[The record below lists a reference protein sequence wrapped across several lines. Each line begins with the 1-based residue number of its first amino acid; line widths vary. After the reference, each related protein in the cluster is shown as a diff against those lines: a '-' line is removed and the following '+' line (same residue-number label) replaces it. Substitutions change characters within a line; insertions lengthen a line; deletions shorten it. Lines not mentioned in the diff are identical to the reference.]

1 MEKTIKINPEDFRY
15 SKAVKKKKP
24 KENKERRITSRTRK
38 TDKLQTLKKSLM
50 KKIKHHQEKHKHKLE
65 IENDKLQK
73 ELEKY
78 KRKAPKPSLVQKE
91 IIPNKP
97 TSFEYLNSLQQEY
110 DKKQKQKVKTTPPVA
125 PSRTKINNVLNNP
138 SSMRQQNILGNTI
151 GTIRVNAKKPI
162 ENNISLNNKDKTGI
176 PTKVQI
182 KDSTN
187 ITPVITL
194 KEAPPYGILKGGKKP
209 LYSNYRKTLKQHN
222 KLQTIEQ
229 RSPRHKTMIH
239 RDKPIEIVSKPEIS
253 PRIAIKS
260 ELPISEINTKRR
272 NKLEK
277 VKELF
282 QKKNVPSKPFS
293 PFSQRPKLKPIKQT
307 LKQGSRVRR
316 TVTRRFNVGKIKH
329 NGSEQVHVLIKNR
342 HSRKKELM
350 EQKYLKKVPLI
361 EVKRYLRERN
371 IIRVGS
377 QAPEYVLREL
387 YESSKSSGDV
397 ENKSSDVLFHNYVNT
412 DGETDGDLEPVV
424 SSLTSMSYDTNDLR
438 NKLSNGVQENTSQPG
453 DTSAIDAML
462 SIKH

>member
-15 SKAVKKKKP
+15 SNAVKKKKP
-24 KENKERRITSRTRK
+24 KENKERRVTSRARK

-50 KKIKHHQEKHKHKLE
+50 KKIKQHQEKHKHKLE

-78 KRKAPKPSLVQKE
+78 KRKAPKPSLVQKAT
-91 IIPNKP
+91 IPDNP
-97 TSFEYLNSLQQEY
+97 TSFEYLNSLQKEY
-110 DKKQKQKVKTTPPVA
+110 NKKQQQKTTTKPPIK
-125 PSRTKINNVLNNP
+125 PSRTRVNNVFNKP
-138 SSMRQQNILGNTI
+138 QPIKKNILNT
-151 GTIRVNAKKPI
+151 VD
-162 ENNISLNNKDKTGI
+162 SLNANQTQNKIIINTPEI
-176 PTKVQI
+176 NET
-182 KDSTN
+182 
-187 ITPVITL
+187 TPVIKL

-209 LYSNYRKTLKQHN
+209 LYSNYRKTIKQHN

-239 RDKPIEIVSKPEIS
+239 RDKPIDIVNKPEIYTK
-253 PRIAIKS
+253 IAINN
-260 ELPISEINTKRR
+260 ELPNTEINTKRR
-272 NKLEK
+272 DKLEK
-277 VKELF
+277 VKEIF
-282 QKKNVPSKPFS
+282 KKKELPSKPFS
-293 PFSQRPKLKPIKQT
+293 PFSRKPKLKPTKQT
-307 LKQGSRVRR
+307 LKQGNRVRR
-316 TVTRRFNVGKIKH
+316 TVRRRFNVGKIKQ
-329 NGSEQVHVLIKNR
+329 NGKDQVHVLIKNR
-342 HSRKKELM
+342 NSRKKEFM
-350 EQKYLKKVPLI
+350 DQKYLKKVPLI

-412 DGETDGDLEPVV
+412 DGETDGDLVPIVAP
-424 SSLTSMSYDTNDLR
+424 LTSMSYDTNDLR
-438 NKLSNGVQENTSQPG
+438 NKLSNDVQDNNTQPG